1 VSRILPFMAVL
12 LAVAFFT
19 RVNFFFYLLYS
30 MAGIYFLGRL
40 WASRSLAAVKVERHH
55 EPRMFYGES
64 LAVRL
69 EVHNRG
75 WLPVLWLRLSD
86 TVPFD
91 LAGGPAFRRVLSLRP
106 GERQQHEYRLLGRR
120 RGYYRL
126 GPLVSSGGDLLGTA
140 SFQRQ
145 AAADDWVIVYPRIVP
160 LRDLGLPS
168 QSPFGVLP
176 SRLRLFED
184 PTRIR
189 GVRDYQPG
197 DSLRRLDWKTSARVG
212 QLQVRRYEPAIA
224 LETAIFLNL
233 SAAEY
238 PQAHRHTATELGIV
252 ASASLAAHLAE
263 KRQAVALVTNGRD
276 PLRATSPAGGAP
288 ALPLRKGR
296 EHLMHV
302 LDLLARVEV
311 VTEAENENEAENEAA
326 VPFLDLLNRKS
337 LALPWGSTV
346 VAITSQEGEGL
357 METLLALRRRGLR
370 ILLVLTCPSRGFGL
384 TARRA
389 GQIGVQTVQMWTER
403 DLDTWR

>member
-1 VSRILPFMAVL
+1 MSRILPFMAVL

-30 MAGIYFLGRL
+30 MFGIYFLGRL

-64 LAVRL
+64 LPVRV
-69 EVHNRG
+69 EVHNHG

-91 LAGGPAFRRVLSLRP
+91 LMGGPAFRRVLFLRP
-106 GERQQHEYRLLGRR
+106 GERQRYEYHLLGRR
-120 RGYYRL
+120 RGYYSL
-126 GPLVSSGGDLLGTA
+126 GPLVSQGGDLLGTA
-140 SFQRQ
+140 SFQRHTRGE
-145 AAADDWVIVYPRIVP
+145 DWVIVYPRVVP
-160 LRDLGLPS
+160 LRHLGLPS
-168 QSPFGVLP
+168 QSPFGVLA
-176 SRLRLFED
+176 SKQRLFED

-233 SAAEY
+233 AAGEY
-238 PQAHRHTATELGIV
+238 PQAHRYTSTELGIV
-252 ASASLAAHLAE
+252 ASASLAVHLAE

-276 PLRATSPAGGAP
+276 PLRSVALPAGSDGTA

-302 LDLLARVEV
+302 LDLLARVEI
-311 VTEAENENEAENEAA
+311 VTEAELA
-326 VPFLDLLNRKS
+326 VPFLDVLNRKS

-357 METLLALRRRGLR
+357 LETLLGLRRRGLR
-370 ILLVLTCPSRGFGL
+370 ILLVLTCPSRGFEA
-384 TARRA
+384 TAERA
-389 GQIGVQTVQMWTER
+389 GQIGVQTVQMWTEK

>member
-1 VSRILPFMAVL
+1 MSRILPFMAVL

-19 RVNFFFYLLYS
+19 RVNFFFYLFYS

-91 LAGGPAFRRVLSLRP
+91 LIGGPAFRRVLSLRP

-126 GPLVSSGGDLLGTA
+126 GPLVNSGGDLLGTA

-176 SRLRLFED
+176 SRQRLFEE

-238 PQAHRHTATELGIV
+238 PPAYRHTATELGIV

-263 KRQAVALVTNGRD
+263 KRQAVALATNGRD
-276 PLRATSPAGGAP
+276 PLRAVSPATNGGATP

-311 VTEAENENEAENEAA
+311 VTETETKTEAA
-326 VPFLDLLNRKS
+326 VPFLNLLNRKS

-346 VAITSQEGEGL
+346 VAITSQEGEGM

-370 ILLVLTCPSRGFGL
+370 ILLVLTCPSRGFDL
-384 TARRA
+384 TAQRA
-389 GQIGVQTVQMWTER
+389 GQIGVQTVRMWTER

>member
-1 VSRILPFMAVL
+1 VSRILPFLAVL

-30 MAGIYFLGRL
+30 LFGIYILGRL
-40 WASRSLAAVKVERHH
+40 WASRSLAAVRVERHH

-64 LAVRL
+64 LAVRV

-91 LAGGPAFRRVLSLRP
+91 LMGGPAFRRVLSLRP
-106 GERQQHEYRLLGRR
+106 GERQRHEYRLLGRR

-126 GPLVSSGGDLLGTA
+126 GPLVSQGGDLLGTA
-140 SFQRQ
+140 AYERHLRG
-145 AAADDWVIVYPRIVP
+145 DDWVIVYPRIVP
-160 LRDLGLPS
+160 LRELGFPS
-168 QSPFGVLP
+168 QSPFGVLA
-176 SRLRLFED
+176 SKQRLFED
-184 PTRIR
+184 PARIR

-233 SAAEY
+233 AAGEY
-238 PQAHRHTATELGIV
+238 PQAYRYTATELGIV
-252 ASASLAAHLAE
+252 ASASLAVHLAE

-276 PLRATSPAGGAP
+276 PLRSAPPPAGNGTTA

-296 EHLMHV
+296 EHLMHL
-302 LDLLARVEV
+302 LDLLARVEMV
-311 VTEAENENEAENEAA
+311 ADAEAEAA

-357 METLLALRRRGLR
+357 LETLLGLRRRGLR
-370 ILLVLTCPSRGFGL
+370 ILLVLTCPSRGFEA
-384 TARRA
+384 TAERA
-389 GQIGVQTVQMWTER
+389 GQIGVQTVQMWTEK

>member
-1 VSRILPFMAVL
+1 MSRILPFMAVL

-55 EPRMFYGES
+55 ESRMFYGES

-91 LAGGPAFRRVLSLRP
+91 LIGGPAFRRVLSLRP

-126 GPLVSSGGDLLGTA
+126 GPLVNSGGDLLGTA

-176 SRLRLFED
+176 SRQRLFED

-197 DSLRRLDWKTSARVG
+197 DSFRRLDWKTSARVG
-212 QLQVRRYEPAIA
+212 HLQVRRYEPAIA

-238 PQAHRHTATELGIV
+238 PPAYRHTATELGIV
-252 ASASLAAHLAE
+252 ASASLAAHLADR
-263 KRQAVALVTNGRD
+263 RQAVALATNGRD
-276 PLRATSPAGGAP
+276 PLRAVSPATNGGATP

-311 VTEAENENEAENEAA
+311 VTETETKTEAA

-346 VAITSQEGEGL
+346 VAITSQEGEGM

-370 ILLVLTCPSRGFGL
+370 ILLVLTCPSRGFDL
-384 TARRA
+384 TAQRA
-389 GQIGVQTVQMWTER
+389 GQIGVQTVRMWTER

>member
-19 RVNFFFYLLYS
+19 RVSFFFYLLYS

-40 WASRSLAAVKVERHH
+40 WASRALAAVNVERHH
-55 EPRMFYGES
+55 EPRMFFGES
-64 LAVRL
+64 MAVRL

-91 LAGGPAFRRVLSLRP
+91 VAGGPAFRRVLSLRP
-106 GERQQHEYRLLGRR
+106 GERQRHEYRLLGRR

-176 SRLRLFED
+176 SRQRLFED

-197 DSLRRLDWKTSARVG
+197 DSLRRLDWKTSARIG

-276 PLRATSPAGGAP
+276 PLRADPPGGEDGTAP

-302 LDLLARVEV
+302 LDLLARVETV
-311 VTEAENENEAENEAA
+311 AETGAGAA
-326 VPFLDLLNRKS
+326 VPFLELLNRKS

-346 VAITSQEGEGL
+346 VAITGQECEGM

-370 ILLVLTCPSRGFGL
+370 ILLVLTCPSRGFDL
-384 TARRA
+384 TAERA
-389 GQIGVQTVQMWTER
+389 GQIGVQTVRMWTER